1 MFSSS
6 NPNVS
11 GFEDFDQP
19 VVVNKFAD
27 QALKITSKNF
37 ALQFDDR
44 GAYGALDLDIDALTK
59 LLGNKVNRKPLIIN
73 NKDLGAQAR

>member
-1 MFSSS
+1 MSSSS
-6 NPNVS
+6 NPNIY

-44 GAYGALDLDIDALTK
+44 GAYGALDLNTNSLTE
-59 LLGNKVNRKPLIIN
+59 LLGNKVNKKPFVIDD
-73 NKDLGAQAR
+73 KHLGTLAR